1 MTLTELKYIVSVEQ
15 ELHFGQA
22 AKACLVSQPTLSVA
36 IQKLENEL
44 NLKIFERSST
54 VSGVVITPFGHVII
68 AQAKKVLQE
77 AENLKELARR
87 MESTTRPVA
96 DLP

>member
-1 MTLTELKYIVSVEQ
+1 MTLTELKYIVSVEKA
-15 ELHFGQA
+15 LHFGQA

-96 DLP
+96 ELP